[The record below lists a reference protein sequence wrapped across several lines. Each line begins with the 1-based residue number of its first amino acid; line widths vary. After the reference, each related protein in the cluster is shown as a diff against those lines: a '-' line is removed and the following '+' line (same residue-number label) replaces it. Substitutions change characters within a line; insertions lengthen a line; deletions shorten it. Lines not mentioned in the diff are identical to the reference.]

1 MKYAVSISDKDDRCI
16 LTFDLID
23 LVKLLEPF
31 LVDSRWICSNVEA
44 VGETAGELDSTA
56 VKNIDSKTLKR
67 ISSGLIQVIDGTFTA
82 FRSGQQHPWLVIR
95 AVDSAAYDIETDDRR
110 VIDTI
115 SKRFQNVITLP
126 A

>member
-44 VGETAGELDSTA
+44 VGETAEELDSTA

-110 VIDTI
+110 VIDAI
-115 SKRFQNVITLP
+115 SKRFHDVITLP